1 MSKIGIIRDGS
12 IAVNKPVKI
21 EFINRITTTVNTIKL
36 HYTPGAFPGS
46 NDSEVVVLLDNPNSF
61 AYTAAYI
68 RERVLKW
75 IGEGLATSTVLT
87 LNDYLGDL
95 VVTQIGVVGS
105 QTTGK
110 IIAAADSA
118 AACVATPNIDVALD
132 FSGGGAPV
140 VGTGIY
146 QVSSAPESQ
155 PLAPVAAGT
164 YALSIGTTQ
173 YFITVNSVSNIS
185 SIEVC
190 PLLLDFVYNLR
201 DLTAPITEPD
211 PNAISFAVSANFPFD
226 PGAVNYQAFYATAGL
241 TDGPPFEV
249 CGDFGPNPS
258 IYGSGNYF
266 WPVGILNNG
275 TINVPNFAVEDV
287 AFGLQL
293 ADSNVADYQN
303 AQLFISFDLNANAG
317 VVADAT
323 FVPFVIQPN
332 ANPVFQGSPGGG
344 IPGFGD
350 GSPIFD
356 PANAAVPGFNG
367 LFDIFRNNV
376 FLPAGSSL
384 IGTANFTDGAY
395 CSYDKSTGVINFV
408 EDNTCLS

>member
-12 IAVNKPVKI
+12 ITVNKPVKI

-46 NDSEVVVLLDNPNSF
+46 NDSEVVVLLNNPNSS

-75 IGEGLATSTVLT
+75 IGDGLATSTVLT

-118 AACVATPNIDVALD
+118 AACAATPNIDVALD
-132 FSGGGAPV
+132 FSGGGAPL

-164 YALSIGTTQ
+164 YALLIGITQ

-211 PNAISFAVSANFPFD
+211 PNAISFGMRSNFPFD
-226 PGAVNYQAFYATAGL
+226 PGTVNYQSFYTTTGI
-241 TDGPPFEV
+241 TDGAPFEV
-249 CGDFGPNPS
+249 CGDFGPNTT
-258 IYGSGNYF
+258 IYGPDNFY
-266 WPVGILNNG
+266 WPVGIINNA
-275 TINVPNFAVEDV
+275 TTNVPNFAVEDV

-293 ADSNVADYQN
+293 ADKNVADFQN

-344 IPGFGD
+344 IPGLGD

-356 PANAAVPGFNG
+356 PANGGAPGFNG
-367 LFDIFRNNV
+367 LFDIFQFGV

-395 CSYDKSTGVINFV
+395 CDYDKTTGVINFV
-408 EDNTCLS
+408 QDNTCLS